1 MNLRPTRTFI
11 SCLCCITMMVLLILS
26 CSKDRDI
33 LLDAVL
39 EENSTSIVEQD
50 STTTNS
56 SEDENPSD
64 EELIEDENVNEELEN
79 RTTIFPTSNDAYLQN
94 GSGFDQII
102 VRLQENFRRSYL
114 MFDLSQIDSIG
125 GEITSARLSFHI
137 NTDDGNGIIKVYKG
151 ESNNWNEDNLS
162 ETSAPK
168 IASELGQIEQVYR
181 VEDKVMIDL
190 DIEHL
195 LPENSTLIL
204 EHEDGDDLAFASK
217 ENTTKEGP
225 QLIVSY
231 NAPISAEEILIN
243 EEQILEEDT
252 TEEDTT
258 EEDTTEEDTT
268 EEDTTEEDTTE
279 EDTTEE
285 DTSEEDT
292 TEEDT
297 IEEDTTEEDTTET
310 NAQPTAIAEAS
321 PSSGIMPL
329 EVSFTGN
336 KSSDDKSITS
346 YNWNFKDGSSA
357 TTNNAVHTFTEAGS
371 YEVILM
377 VTDAEGLSST
387 DTVVITV
394 SEPANEAP
402 IAIAT
407 ANVVSGIIPLNV
419 NFIGSS
425 SEDDEGIETYSWNF
439 GDGSSSNS
447 ANPSHT
453 FTATGTYTV
462 ELTVTDADG
471 LSDKA
476 TVTITAGEPANEAP
490 VALASADIING
501 YAPLQVNFTGS
512 NSIDDNG
519 IVSYFW
525 NLSESSSTSA
535 NTSYTFENPGNY
547 NVVLTVTDAQGLTDT
562 ASITISVNQEITDT
576 TDCVTNG
583 GLSGD
588 EGLKQWCWSDL
599 EQEVNSAGAQSGF
612 SNNQL
617 AKSVH
622 YNANGVFAQ
631 NGRLNFRLNPN
642 NSSSSNNNY
651 RQEIRDNPA
660 SVRHPLGT
668 EQWWGFDYRFGD
680 DYIADELPWIMWQ
693 THGYFNSPADPMT
706 ALELAPSNYL
716 GNSNPR
722 GELFISN
729 AAFSSENPKKIR
741 TGIVP
746 RAGQTLRI
754 VIQMVWGDNNNG
766 LFKVWI
772 DDVLVYNEQER
783 TVYAEKPEGGYWKIG
798 IYKWRWRQQSNVN
811 SSQALGINELNT
823 SIGALRVIKKSPSNS
838 TYLANEFNTVK
849 PK

>member
-1 MNLRPTRTFI
+1 
-11 SCLCCITMMVLLILS
+11 MVLLILS

-33 LLDAVL
+33 FLDAVL
-39 EENSTSIVEQD
+39 EENPTSIVEQD
-50 STTTNS
+50 STTTVSN
-56 SEDENPSD
+56 EDESSSD
-64 EELIEDENVNEELEN
+64 EEVIEDENANEELES

-94 GSGFDQII
+94 GSGFDQVI

-125 GEITSARLSFHI
+125 GEITSARLSFHV
-137 NTDDGNGIIKVYKG
+137 NTDDGNGVVKVYKG
-151 ESNNWNEDNLS
+151 ASNNWNEDNLS
-162 ETSAPK
+162 ETSAPE
-168 IASELGQIEQVYR
+168 ISSELGQVEREYR
-181 VEDKVMIDL
+181 VGDNIIIDL
-190 DIEHL
+190 NIENL

-217 ENTTKEGP
+217 ENTTKEGA
-225 QLIVSY
+225 QLIVAY
-231 NAPISAEEILIN
+231 NAPISAEEIIVK
-243 EEQILEEDT
+243 EEQTLEDDNVEEDTTEEDNTVEEDNTEEDTTDNTEEDTTGEDT

-258 EEDTTEEDTT
+258 EEDTTEEDNN
-268 EEDTTEEDTTE
+268 
-279 EDTTEE
+279 
-285 DTSEEDT
+285 
-292 TEEDT
+292 
-297 IEEDTTEEDTTET
+297 EEDTTET
-310 NAQPTAIAEAS
+310 NAQPIAIAEAS

-346 YNWNFKDGSSA
+346 YSWNFKDGSSA
-357 TTNNAVHTFTEAGS
+357 TTKDAVHTFIEAGN
-371 YEVILM
+371 YEVTLS
-377 VTDAEGLSST
+377 VTDAEGLSSN

-394 SEPANEAP
+394 NEPANEPP
-402 IAIAT
+402 IARAT
-407 ANVVSGIIPLNV
+407 ANIVSGIIPLDV
-419 NFIGSS
+419 SFTGSNS
-425 SEDDEGIETYSWNF
+425 SDDKGIETYSWNF
-439 GDGSSSNS
+439 GDGSSSNI

-453 FTATGTYTV
+453 FTAVGTYNV

-471 LSDKA
+471 LSNK
-476 TVTITAGEPANEAP
+476 VSIPITAGEPANEAP
-490 VALASADIING
+490 IALASADVLDG

-512 NSIDDNG
+512 NSTDDDG

-525 NLSESSSTSA
+525 DLSESSSPSA
-535 NTSYTFENPGNY
+535 NTSYTFENPGVY

-562 ASITISVNQEITDT
+562 TSITIIVDEEIIDT
-576 TDCVTNG
+576 SDCITNG
-583 GLSGD
+583 APSGA

-660 SVRHPLGT
+660 DVRHPIGT

-729 AAFSSENPKKIR
+729 AAFSSGNPKKTP
-741 TGIVP
+741 TGILP

-811 SSQALGINELNT
+811 SSAALGIDELNT
-823 SIGALRVIKKSPSNS
+823 SIGALRVIKKSPSNG
-838 TYLANEFNTVK
+838 TYLTNEFNTVK
-849 PK
+849 PR